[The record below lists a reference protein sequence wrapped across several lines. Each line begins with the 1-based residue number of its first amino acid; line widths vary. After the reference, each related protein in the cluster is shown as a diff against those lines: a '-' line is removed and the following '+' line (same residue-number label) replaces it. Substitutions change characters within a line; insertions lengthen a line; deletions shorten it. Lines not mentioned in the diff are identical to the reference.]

1 MEKPEIDKIKDY
13 DNLTDKEKQLSADN
27 LNYIFRGTIGV
38 VTPNQITPA
47 VAKASDF
54 LMHEVFECS
63 RLAKKWLTNVLA
75 AELGTMVGIIDDVYN
90 ITWRYPFVERSIV
103 RQLVALEVGVNT
115 FAIGTIV
122 GKIINKLLENRNFS
136 PCVNAVNVRWKSQM
150 GLLLYGIIDELP
162 Y

>member
-1 MEKPEIDKIKDY
+1 MGKPEIDKIKDY

-54 LMHEVFECS
+54 LIHEVFACS
-63 RLAKKWLTNVLA
+63 KLAKKWLANVLA

-103 RQLVALEVGVNT
+103 RQLIALEVGVNT

-122 GKIINKLLENRNFS
+122 EKIINR
-136 PCVNAVNVRWKSQM
+136 RR
-150 GLLLYGIIDELP
+150 
-162 Y
+162 

>member
-1 MEKPEIDKIKDY
+1 M
-13 DNLTDKEKQLSADN
+13 
-27 LNYIFRGTIGV
+27 
-38 VTPNQITPA
+38 
-47 VAKASDF
+47 
-54 LMHEVFECS
+54 
-63 RLAKKWLTNVLA
+63 A